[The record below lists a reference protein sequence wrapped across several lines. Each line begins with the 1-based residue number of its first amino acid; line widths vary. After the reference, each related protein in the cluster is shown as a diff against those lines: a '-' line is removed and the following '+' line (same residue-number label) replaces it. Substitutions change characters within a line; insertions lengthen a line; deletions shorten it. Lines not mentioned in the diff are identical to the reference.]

1 MAPKTFAQYEQEGWQ
16 RNAATYDAI
25 DLPTTC
31 QAVTPI
37 LNSLGSLQDLPIL
50 ELASGTGYL
59 AAQAVTQGA
68 TITGIDISP
77 KMVEIAQQRVPVGAT
92 FLLGD
97 ASDLPFEAEQFDAVV
112 CSFGF
117 PHFADPQKAL
127 QEIARV
133 LKPDGVL
140 TFSIW
145 PEPEPDNSFFGL
157 IQKVCQTYADLEVG
171 LPPAPPSSALAD
183 PAIRDPMIT
192 QAGFKDIHT
201 QTLNLRWPLQG
212 PETMVEFIVKG
223 SVRTRMLY
231 ERQTPAVQAK
241 IRAGLV
247 EETMAYIRNGKKSIP
262 CPGMLVIGSKAVVR
276 MD

>member
-1 MAPKTFAQYEQEGWQ
+1 MPPKTFDQYEQEGWQ

-92 FLLGD
+92 FLIGD

-112 CSFGF
+112 CS
-117 PHFADPQKAL
+117 
-127 QEIARV
+127 
-133 LKPDGVL
+133 
-140 TFSIW
+140 
-145 PEPEPDNSFFGL
+145 
-157 IQKVCQTYADLEVG
+157 
-171 LPPAPPSSALAD
+171 
-183 PAIRDPMIT
+183 
-192 QAGFKDIHT
+192 
-201 QTLNLRWPLQG
+201 
-212 PETMVEFIVKG
+212 
-223 SVRTRMLY
+223 
-231 ERQTPAVQAK
+231 
-241 IRAGLV
+241 

-262 CPGMLVIGSKAVVR
+262 CPGMLVIDSKAVVR